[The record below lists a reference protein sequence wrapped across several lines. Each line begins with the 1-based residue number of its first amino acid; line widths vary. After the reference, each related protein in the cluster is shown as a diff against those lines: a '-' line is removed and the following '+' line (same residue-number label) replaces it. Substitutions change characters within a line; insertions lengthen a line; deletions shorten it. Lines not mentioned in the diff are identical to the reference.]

1 MFELS
6 FNQVLKY
13 MGTSLILEDL
23 NFQIFSGERVG
34 IVGANGCGKST
45 ILKLI
50 AGIEPFNLYIGS
62 WSVGYDRG
70 QINIPRNINIAYLD
84 QMPSYPIGL
93 TVKEILMLAFE
104 EAIIYENQLRVI
116 ENKMQ
121 GASGIELDKLLDQ
134 YGKIT
139 ALYELAGGY
148 EIHEKFQRIRVG
160 LSFDDSFLNRP
171 FDLLSGGEKTT
182 VVLGKILMDQPDI
195 LLLDE
200 PTNHLDTDAI
210 EWLENYLMNYN
221 GIVIIVSHDR
231 YFLDKVVNKVIEI
244 EHKKAL
250 TFKGNYSSYIKQKEE
265 LVRIQVAQFLEQ
277 QKKIQAIEQAVKSL
291 RDWAIRADNNKFFRR
306 AASMQIK
313 LEKMDAIDKPIID
326 KKNMRLNLKAT
337 GRSGNETI
345 ICEALSKDYEDKV
358 IFKDAS
364 MLIRYGER
372 IALLGPNG
380 SGKTTFVKMLLGYE
394 MPDHGSIKLGAN
406 AKVAY
411 LPQQIEFEDESL
423 SAVDWFRRDLDISEG
438 KTREHLSKF
447 MFYGQSVYTKV
458 SALSGGERIRLK
470 LSRLLF
476 DEVNLLIFDE
486 PTNHLDIDS
495 IETLEDALEDFD
507 GTILFISHD
516 RYFINKVSERL
527 IVIENN
533 HFRSFVGNYDHY
545 KVIVE
550 NERCVIE
557 KSNNDRKLE
566 VEKRKKT
573 IAATIVDEPQTSNQ
587 SLKQL
592 EAKLKQLEFELE
604 SVENEMNQC
613 DDDYVTLGQL
623 EVRKNDLLEMIED
636 VWLYLYELKEF
647 PN

>member
-34 IVGANGCGKST
+34 IVGSNGCGKST

-93 TVKEILMLAFE
+93 TVKEILMLAFK
-104 EAIIYENQLRVI
+104 EAINYENQLRVI

-121 GASGIELDKLLDQ
+121 EASGIELDKLLDQ

-148 EIHEKFQRIRVG
+148 EIHEKFQRIRIG

-265 LVRIQVAQFLEQ
+265 MVRIQVAQFLEQ

-291 RDWAIRADNNKFFRR
+291 KDWAIRADNNKFFRR

-326 KKNMRLNLKAT
+326 KKNMRLNLKST
-337 GRSGNETI
+337 GRTGNETI
-345 ICEALSKDYEDKV
+345 ISEVMSKSYEDKV

-394 MPDHGSIKLGAN
+394 TPDDGSIKLGAN

-423 SAVDWFRRDLDISEG
+423 SAVDWFRLDLDISEG

-495 IETLEDALEDFD
+495 IETLEDALEDFN

-516 RYFINKVSERL
+516 RYFINKVSQRL
-527 IVIENN
+527 IAIENN
-533 HFRSFVGNYDHY
+533 RFRSFVGNYDDY
-545 KVIVE
+545 KTIVE
-550 NERCVIE
+550 KERLASENANKDKKIE
-557 KSNNDRKLE
+557 IESRKGINPCYEEDHLK
-566 VEKRKKT
+566 KR
-573 IAATIVDEPQTSNQ
+573 NQ
-587 SLKQL
+587 SLKLMENQM
-592 EAKLKQLEFELE
+592 KQLELE
-604 SVENEMNQC
+604 IENIENEMALC
-613 DDDYVTLGQL
+613 DDDYATLGTL
-623 EVRKNDLLEMIED
+623 EVRKNELIEAIEEI
-636 VWLYLYELKEF
+636 WIRINEL
-647 PN
+647 

>member
-23 NFQIFSGERVG
+23 NFQVFSGERVG

-70 QINIPRNINIAYLD
+70 QINIPRNINVAYLD

-104 EAIIYENQLRVI
+104 EAINYENQLRII

-121 GASGIELDKLLDQ
+121 DVSGIELDKLLDQ
-134 YGKIT
+134 YGKLT

-148 EIHEKFQRIRVG
+148 EIHEKFQRIRIG

-244 EHKKAL
+244 EHRKAL
-250 TFKGNYSSYIKQKEE
+250 TFKGNYSSYINQKEE

-313 LEKMDAIDKPIID
+313 LEKMDAIDKPIQD

-337 GRSGNETI
+337 GRTGNETI
-345 ICEALSKDYEDKV
+345 ISEALSKVYEDKV

-364 MLIRYGER
+364 LLIRYGER

-423 SAVDWFRRDLDISEG
+423 SAVEWFRLDLDISEG

-516 RYFINKVSERL
+516 RYFINKVSQRL

-533 HFRSFVGNYDHY
+533 RFRSFVGNYDHY
-545 KVIVE
+545 KMVLEKEKLASE
-550 NERCVIE
+550 NANMAKKI
-557 KSNNDRKLE
+557 E
-566 VEKRKKT
+566 VETRKGINPCYEEEQLKKR
-573 IAATIVDEPQTSNQ
+573 NQ
-587 SLKQL
+587 SLKQM
-592 EAKLKQLEFELE
+592 EDKMKLLEFEIE
-604 SVENEMNQC
+604 NIENEMALC
-613 DDDYVTLGQL
+613 DDDYETLGIL
-623 EVRKNDLLEMIED
+623 EVRKNELIEAIEEI
-636 VWLYLYELKEF
+636 WIGLNEL
-647 PN
+647 